1 MNSRLAVAFFSCLLA
16 LTLAACG
23 KSSSGGGSTNIRV
36 VNAIPDAASISL
48 TLDTTSV
55 VTNLPFQGLTQ
66 YIGVDSGNREFK
78 VSANGGTSNAIDTTM
93 GIAGNTN
100 YTYIVYNPV
109 ASAAGLL
116 LSDSTFA
123 TPNSGTFGFRVIN
136 VAAGVGLVDLYLAPP
151 GTDINSTSPTVASVP
166 VGGISAVTAPNAA
179 TLELRVTAA
188 GTKQVIFDTPAQNF
202 VNGSNYE
209 AVVYTVGSGTLV
221 GVAMLN
227 IDTSGTGQV
236 NSNLLANF
244 KVLNAS
250 QVASPL
256 NVLVDGNLT
265 LSNVPYPAASNYVT
279 IGTGNHSFT
288 VQATATPGA
297 NLLTLQTSLAAA
309 TDTSIVLNGSAGA
322 LVGTVL
328 ADNNLPPATG
338 RARLRF
344 VNSSPNLGPVDVYI
358 NFSKQVS
365 GLSTNAAS
373 AYNEVTADVTLGTAF
388 EFDFNIAGTTT
399 PVLKL
404 PNTIIVGGHTYSIYL
419 IGVSTGLQ
427 GLVVKDD

>member
-1 MNSRLAVAFFSCLLA
+1 MNSRLAVALFSCLLA

-36 VNAIPDAASISL
+36 MNAIPDAPAISL

-78 VSANGGTSNAIDTTM
+78 VSANGGASNAIDTTL

-188 GTKQVIFDTPAQNF
+188 GTKQVIYDTPAQNF

-209 AVVYTVGSGTLV
+209 AV
-221 GVAMLN
+221 
-227 IDTSGTGQV
+227 I
-236 NSNLLANF
+236 
-244 KVLNAS
+244 
-250 QVASPL
+250 
-256 NVLVDGNLT
+256 
-265 LSNVPYPAASNYVT
+265 
-279 IGTGNHSFT
+279 
-288 VQATATPGA
+288 
-297 NLLTLQTSLAAA
+297 
-309 TDTSIVLNGSAGA
+309 
-322 LVGTVL
+322 
-328 ADNNLPPATG
+328 
-338 RARLRF
+338 
-344 VNSSPNLGPVDVYI
+344 
-358 NFSKQVS
+358 
-365 GLSTNAAS
+365 
-373 AYNEVTADVTLGTAF
+373 
-388 EFDFNIAGTTT
+388 
-399 PVLKL
+399 
-404 PNTIIVGGHTYSIYL
+404 
-419 IGVSTGLQ
+419 
-427 GLVVKDD
+427 